1 MSWRGVRYTHI
12 VLYRLDRALSN
23 SLWAEQFPSGRC
35 SYLEFEGSDHL
46 PLILY
51 FKPDTK
57 QRRGLF
63 RYDRRLCKNEEVRK
77 LIAVAWSSNR
87 EYVEHKIA
95 ACRRAISKWN
105 REHYENCQAAISKEK
120 LRLEKAMSDPTR
132 AEEEITLINMALKK
146 AYKEEEAY

>member
-1 MSWRGVRYTHI
+1 M
-12 VLYRLDRALSN
+12 
-23 SLWAEQFPSGRC
+23 
-35 SYLEFEGSDHL
+35 
-46 PLILY
+46 
-51 FKPDTK
+51 
-57 QRRGLF
+57 
-63 RYDRRLCKNEEVRK
+63 
-77 LIAVAWSSNR
+77 
-87 EYVEHKIA
+87 EHKIA